1 MIDVRQTWRSR
12 PGLAELAV
20 ATAATALT
28 VLVARA
34 QQSGLTVYPQ
44 IGGDAPASLLEEVLP
59 FHWAL
64 TGLSGIQPFAWA
76 HTGSGSLVPL
86 LACAALGLRRR
97 HPAGLA
103 VALIVLSTGWP
114 VVVPLLIALFTVAT
128 TCPARTTWAVT
139 AAALVPVPVALL
151 LAPYPPGPL
160 NLATAV
166 SAVTLVAGAVGW
178 GLVVVGL
185 RERAVRAET
194 EATLRTEQ
202 ARQHAREEIARE
214 MHDVLAHRLSL
225 LSMHAGALEYAPGA
239 PPEQLAEA
247 VGVIRHSATRALED
261 LQDVLKV
268 LRAPVVGDHTEPPQP
283 THADVAQLIEESRA
297 AGVELHL
304 RQRLD
309 DPATMS
315 PALART
321 AYRLLQEALTNHRKH
336 APGAPVTL
344 TLEGGPETGLT
355 IRVTNPLEPAAAAG
369 LVRDSARGLVRDPAR
384 DSVRDSAPDSVR
396 GPVRDSARSPVR
408 DSTPDPGQGPA
419 QGSVPNPGPGPGP
432 APNSVP
438 KSIPSP
444 APTPV
449 PGSGQG
455 LIGMR
460 ERVDLA
466 GGRLRHSTTPTDFH
480 LDVWLPW
487 TA

>member
-1 MIDVRQTWRSR
+1 MRQAWRGR
-12 PGLAELAV
+12 PWLTELAV
-20 ATAATALT
+20 AMAAVALT

-34 QQSGLTVYPQ
+34 QQAGLSVYPQ
-44 IGGDAPASLLEEVLP
+44 IGGGAPASLLEEVLP
-59 FHWAL
+59 FHWVL
-64 TGLSGIQPFAWA
+64 TGISGIQPFAWA
-76 HTGSGSLVPL
+76 HTGSDSLVPL

-97 HPAGLA
+97 HPTGLA

-128 TCPARTTWAVT
+128 MRPARTTWAVT
-139 AAALVPVPVALL
+139 AGALVPVPVALL

-160 NLATAV
+160 NLATTV

-344 TLEGGPETGLT
+344 TLEGGPKTGLT
-355 IRVTNPLEPAAAAG
+355 IQVTNPLERAAPAG
-369 LVRDSARGLVRDPAR
+369 PGRGSVWDSAR
-384 DSVRDSAPDSVR
+384 
-396 GPVRDSARSPVR
+396 
-408 DSTPDPGQGPA
+408 DPGQGLARNPGQGSA
-419 QGSVPNPGPGPGP
+419 QDSVPNHVPDSVPSPIPIP
-432 APNSVP
+432 APNPIPIPAPNPV
-438 KSIPSP
+438 PSP
-444 APTPV
+444 APNLV

-466 GGRLRHSTTPTDFH
+466 GGRLRHRTTPTDFH

>member
-1 MIDVRQTWRSR
+1 MREAWRGR
-12 PGLAELAV
+12 PWLTELAV
-20 ATAATALT
+20 AMAAVALT

-34 QQSGLTVYPQ
+34 QQSGLSVYPQ
-44 IGGDAPASLLEEVLP
+44 IGGGAPASLLEELLP
-59 FHWAL
+59 FHWVL
-64 TGLSGIQPFAWA
+64 TGISGIQPFAWA
-76 HTGSGSLVPL
+76 HTGSDSLVPL

-97 HPAGLA
+97 HPTGLA
-103 VALIVLSTGWP
+103 VALILLSTGWP

-128 TCPARTTWAVT
+128 MRPARTTWAVT
-139 AAALVPVPVALL
+139 AGALVPVPVALL

-160 NLATAV
+160 NLATTV

-194 EATLRTEQ
+194 EATLRTEQARQQ

-297 AGVELHL
+297 AGVELHV

-355 IRVTNPLEPAAAAG
+355 IRVTNPLERVAASG
-369 LVRDSARGLVRDPAR
+369 PGRDSGRDSAQ
-384 DSVRDSAPDSVR
+384 
-396 GPVRDSARSPVR
+396 DSAR
-408 DSTPDPGQGPA
+408 DPGEGPERGSA
-419 QGSVPNPGPGPGP
+419 QDSVPSTGPVPNPMPGSGP
-432 APNSVP
+432 N
-438 KSIPSP
+438 
-444 APTPV
+444 PV

-466 GGRLRHSTTPTDFH
+466 GGRLRHRTTPTDFH

-487 TA
+487 TT

>member
-1 MIDVRQTWRSR
+1 MNRAHLYFGIGNGRCFPLAQIHGYGLSVIDVRQTWRSR

-20 ATAATALT
+20 AMAAVALT

-34 QQSGLTVYPQ
+34 QRSGLSVYPQ

-86 LACAALGLRRR
+86 LACAALGPRRR

-103 VALIVLSTGWP
+103 VALILLSTGWP

-128 TCPARTTWAVT
+128 TCPARTTWAIT

-160 NLATAV
+160 ILATAV

-283 THADVAQLIEESRA
+283 TRVDVAQLIEESRA

-304 RQRLD
+304 RQRVD
-309 DPATMS
+309 DSDTMS

-355 IRVTNPLEPAAAAG
+355 IRVTNPLDPAAPADP
-369 LVRDSARGLVRDPAR
+369 VRDTDSAR
-384 DSVRDSAPDSVR
+384 
-396 GPVRDSARSPVR
+396 
-408 DSTPDPGQGPA
+408 DPGRGPA
-419 QGSVPNPGPGPGP
+419 QDPGRGPAPGSVPN
-432 APNSVP
+432 
-438 KSIPSP
+438 SIPSSVP
-444 APTPV
+444 RPVANPVPKPV

-466 GGRLRHSTTPTDFH
+466 GGRLHHRTTPTDFH

>member
-1 MIDVRQTWRSR
+1 MIDVRQAWRGR

-20 ATAATALT
+20 TTAAVALT

-34 QQSGLTVYPQ
+34 QRSGLSVYPQ
-44 IGGDAPASLLEEVLP
+44 IGGGAPASLLEEVLP
-59 FHWAL
+59 FHWVL

-76 HTGSGSLVPL
+76 HTGSDSLVPL

-128 TCPARTTWAVT
+128 MCPARTTWSVT
-139 AAALVPVPVALL
+139 AAALVPVPAALL

-160 NLATAV
+160 ILATAV

-194 EATLRTEQ
+194 EATLRAEQ

-283 THADVAQLIEESRA
+283 TRVDVAQLIEESRA

-304 RQRLD
+304 RQRVD
-309 DPATMS
+309 DSVTMS

-355 IRVTNPLEPAAAAG
+355 IRVTNPLEPT
-369 LVRDSARGLVRDPAR
+369 
-384 DSVRDSAPDSVR
+384 APV
-396 GPVRDSARSPVR
+396 GPVRDSAR
-408 DSTPDPGQGPA
+408 DPGPGPT
-419 QGSVPNPGPGPGP
+419 QGSVPESIPDP
-432 APNSVP
+432 APKSLPNPVP
-438 KSIPSP
+438 N
-444 APTPV
+444 PV

-466 GGRLRHSTTPTDFH
+466 GGRLRHRTTPTDFH

-487 TA
+487 TV

>member
-1 MIDVRQTWRSR
+1 MIDVRQAWRGR

-20 ATAATALT
+20 ATAAVALT

-34 QQSGLTVYPQ
+34 QRSGLSVYPQ
-44 IGGDAPASLLEEVLP
+44 IGGGAPASLLEEVLP

-97 HPAGLA
+97 RPAGLA

-128 TCPARTTWAVT
+128 MCPARTAWAVT

-160 NLATAV
+160 ILATAV

-194 EATLRTEQ
+194 EATLRAEQ

-225 LSMHAGALEYAPGA
+225 LTMHAGALEYAPGA

-283 THADVAQLIEESRA
+283 TRVDVAQLIAESRA

-304 RQRLD
+304 RQRVD
-309 DPATMS
+309 DSATMS

-344 TLEGGPETGLT
+344 VLEGGPATGLT
-355 IRVTNPLEPAAAAG
+355 IQVTNPLEPVAPA
-369 LVRDSARGLVRDPAR
+369 DPAR
-384 DSVRDSAPDSVR
+384 DS
-396 GPVRDSARSPVR
+396 ARA
-408 DSTPDPGQGPA
+408 PGQGPT
-419 QGSVPNPGPGPGP
+419 QGSVPNSKPNSVPGPVGDRAPSPVPGP
-432 APNSVP
+432 APNV
-438 KSIPSP
+438 
-444 APTPV
+444 V

-466 GGRLRHSTTPTDFH
+466 GGRLRHRTTPTDFH

>member
-20 ATAATALT
+20 AMAAVALT

-34 QQSGLTVYPQ
+34 QRSGLSVYPQ
-44 IGGDAPASLLEEVLP
+44 IGGGTPAGLLEGVLP
-59 FHWAL
+59 FHWVL

-103 VALIVLSTGWP
+103 VALIVLGTGWP

-128 TCPARTTWAVT
+128 MCPARTTWAVT

-160 NLATAV
+160 ILATAV

-283 THADVAQLIEESRA
+283 TRVDVAQLIEESRA

-304 RQRLD
+304 RQRVD
-309 DPATMS
+309 DSVTMS

-355 IRVTNPLEPAAAAG
+355 IQVTNPLDPTGPAGPA
-369 LVRDSARGLVRDPAR
+369 VRDSAR
-384 DSVRDSAPDSVR
+384 
-396 GPVRDSARSPVR
+396 
-408 DSTPDPGQGPA
+408 DPGQGPA
-419 QGSVPNPGPGPGP
+419 QDSVPNS
-432 APNSVP
+432 APN
-438 KSIPSP
+438 
-444 APTPV
+444 PV

-466 GGRLRHSTTPTDFH
+466 GGRLRHRTTPTDFH

>member
-1 MIDVRQTWRSR
+1 
-12 PGLAELAV
+12 
-20 ATAATALT
+20 
-28 VLVARA
+28 
-34 QQSGLTVYPQ
+34 
-44 IGGDAPASLLEEVLP
+44 
-59 FHWAL
+59 
-64 TGLSGIQPFAWA
+64 
-76 HTGSGSLVPL
+76 
-86 LACAALGLRRR
+86 
-97 HPAGLA
+97 
-103 VALIVLSTGWP
+103 
-114 VVVPLLIALFTVAT
+114 
-128 TCPARTTWAVT
+128 
-139 AAALVPVPVALL
+139 
-151 LAPYPPGPL
+151 
-160 NLATAV
+160 
-166 SAVTLVAGAVGW
+166 
-178 GLVVVGL
+178 VGL

-194 EATLRTEQ
+194 EAALRTEQ

-283 THADVAQLIEESRA
+283 THVDVAQLIEESRA

-355 IRVTNPLEPAAAAG
+355 IQVTNPLQGVAPAG
-369 LVRDSARGLVRDPAR
+369 PVRESVRDSVRESVRDSAR
-384 DSVRDSAPDSVR
+384 
-396 GPVRDSARSPVR
+396 
-408 DSTPDPGQGPA
+408 DPGQGPT
-419 QGSVPNPGPGPGP
+419 QGSVPNSVPNSLPNSVPGPAAGPAPNPLPGP
-432 APNSVP
+432 APKP
-438 KSIPSP
+438 L
-444 APTPV
+444 

-466 GGRLRHSTTPTDFH
+466 GGRMRHRTTPTDFH

>member
-1 MIDVRQTWRSR
+1 
-12 PGLAELAV
+12 V
-20 ATAATALT
+20 ATAAVALT
-28 VLVARA
+28 VFVARA
-34 QQSGLTVYPQ
+34 QRSGLSVYPQ
-44 IGGDAPASLLEEVLP
+44 IGGDFPESLLESVLP
-59 FHWAL
+59 FHSAL
-64 TGLSGIQPFAWA
+64 TGLSGIPPFAWA

-86 LACAALGLRRR
+86 LSCAALGLRRR

-114 VVVPLLIALFTVAT
+114 LAVPMLIALFTVAT

-160 NLATAV
+160 TLATAV

-194 EATLRTEQ
+194 EAALRTEQ

-283 THADVAQLIEESRA
+283 THVDVAQLIEESRA

-336 APGAPVTL
+336 APGAPVAL

-355 IRVTNPLEPAAAAG
+355 IQVTNPLQGVAPAG
-369 LVRDSARGLVRDPAR
+369 PVRESVRDSAR
-384 DSVRDSAPDSVR
+384 
-396 GPVRDSARSPVR
+396 
-408 DSTPDPGQGPA
+408 DPGQGPT
-419 QGSVPNPGPGPGP
+419 QGSVPNSVPNSLPNSVPGPAAGPAPNPLPGP
-432 APNSVP
+432 APKP
-438 KSIPSP
+438 L
-444 APTPV
+444 

-466 GGRLRHSTTPTDFH
+466 GGRMRHRTTPTDFH

>member
-1 MIDVRQTWRSR
+1 MIDIRQAWRGG
-12 PGLAELAV
+12 PWLAELAV
-20 ATAATALT
+20 ATAAVALT

-34 QQSGLTVYPQ
+34 QRSGLSVYPQ
-44 IGGDAPASLLEEVLP
+44 IGGGAPASLFEEVVP
-59 FHWAL
+59 FHWVL
-64 TGLSGIQPFAWA
+64 TGISGIQPFAWA
-76 HTGSGSLVPL
+76 HTGSDSLVPL

-103 VALIVLSTGWP
+103 VALILLSTGWP

-128 TCPARTTWAVT
+128 MRPARTTWAVT
-139 AAALVPVPVALL
+139 AGALVPVPVALL

-160 NLATAV
+160 NLATTV

-194 EATLRTEQ
+194 DATLRTEQ

-283 THADVAQLIEESRA
+283 THADVTQLIEESRA

-304 RQRLD
+304 RQRVD
-309 DPATMS
+309 NSVTMS

-344 TLEGGPETGLT
+344 TLEGSPETGLT
-355 IRVTNPLEPAAAAG
+355 IRVTNPLERVGVAG
-369 LVRDSARGLVRDPAR
+369 LGRDLAQSPGQDSSVRDSAR
-384 DSVRDSAPDSVR
+384 
-396 GPVRDSARSPVR
+396 
-408 DSTPDPGQGPA
+408 DPGEGPGEVSA
-419 QGSVPNPGPGPGP
+419 QGSVPNPGPGPAPNPVSSP
-432 APNSVP
+432 APNPV
-438 KSIPSP
+438 PSP
-444 APTPV
+444 APNPV

-466 GGRLRHSTTPTDFH
+466 GGRLRHRTTPTDFH

>member
-1 MIDVRQTWRSR
+1 MRDIRQAWRGR
-12 PGLAELAV
+12 PWLAELTV
-20 ATAATALT
+20 ATAAVALT

-34 QQSGLTVYPQ
+34 QQSGLSVYPQ
-44 IGGDAPASLLEEVLP
+44 IGGGAPGSLFEEVVP
-59 FHWAL
+59 FHWVL
-64 TGLSGIQPFAWA
+64 TGISGIQPFAWA
-76 HTGSGSLVPL
+76 HTGSESLVPL

-103 VALIVLSTGWP
+103 VALILLSTGWP

-128 TCPARTTWAVT
+128 MRPARTTWAVT
-139 AAALVPVPVALL
+139 AGALVPVPVALL

-160 NLATAV
+160 NLATTV

-194 EATLRTEQ
+194 DATLRTEQARQQ

-304 RQRLD
+304 RQRVD
-309 DPATMS
+309 NSVTMS

-355 IRVTNPLEPAAAAG
+355 IRVTNPLERVGAAG
-369 LVRDSARGLVRDPAR
+369 RGRDL
-384 DSVRDSAPDSVR
+384 
-396 GPVRDSARSPVR
+396 ARSPVQDSAQGQGR
-408 DSTPDPGQGPA
+408 DSAQDPGEGLARDPAESSAQASA
-419 QGSVPNPGPGPGP
+419 QGSVPNPEPGP
-432 APNSVP
+432 APNPVSSPAPNPV
-438 KSIPSP
+438 PSP
-444 APTPV
+444 APNPV

-466 GGRLRHSTTPTDFH
+466 GGRLRHRTTPTDFH

>member
-1 MIDVRQTWRSR
+1 MREAWRGR
-12 PGLAELAV
+12 PWLTELAV
-20 ATAATALT
+20 AMAAVALT

-34 QQSGLTVYPQ
+34 QQSGLSVYPQ
-44 IGGDAPASLLEEVLP
+44 IGGGAPASLLEEVLP
-59 FHWAL
+59 FHWVL
-64 TGLSGIQPFAWA
+64 TGISGIQPFAWA
-76 HTGSGSLVPL
+76 HTGSDSLVPL

-97 HPAGLA
+97 HPTGLA
-103 VALIVLSTGWP
+103 VALIFLSTGWP

-128 TCPARTTWAVT
+128 MCPARTTWAVT
-139 AAALVPVPVALL
+139 AGALVPVPVALL

-160 NLATAV
+160 NLATTV

-185 RERAVRAET
+185 RDRAVRAET

-355 IRVTNPLEPAAAAG
+355 IRVTNPLERVGAAG
-369 LVRDSARGLVRDPAR
+369 LGRDSAQGPRR
-384 DSVRDSAPDSVR
+384 DSVRDT
-396 GPVRDSARSPVR
+396 GEGLAR
-408 DSTPDPGQGPA
+408 DPGESLAQASA
-419 QGSVPNPGPGPGP
+419 QGSVPNPGPGP
-432 APNSVP
+432 APNPVP
-438 KSIPSP
+438 N
-444 APTPV
+444 PV

-466 GGRLRHSTTPTDFH
+466 GGRLRHRTTPTDFH

>member
-1 MIDVRQTWRSR
+1 M
-12 PGLAELAV
+12 
-20 ATAATALT
+20 ATAAVALT

-34 QQSGLTVYPQ
+34 QRSGLSVYPQ
-44 IGGDAPASLLEEVLP
+44 IGGGTPASLLEEVLP
-59 FHWAL
+59 FHWVL

-76 HTGSGSLVPL
+76 HTGSDSLVPL

-128 TCPARTTWAVT
+128 MCPARTAWAVT

-160 NLATAV
+160 ILATAV
-166 SAVTLVAGAVGW
+166 SAVTLVAGAFGW

-194 EATLRTEQ
+194 EATLRAEQ

-283 THADVAQLIEESRA
+283 TRVDVAQLIEESRA

-304 RQRLD
+304 RQRVD
-309 DPATMS
+309 DSVTMS

-344 TLEGGPETGLT
+344 ILEGGPETGLT
-355 IRVTNPLEPAAAAG
+355 IRVTNPLEPTTPAG
-369 LVRDSARGLVRDPAR
+369 AVRDSAR
-384 DSVRDSAPDSVR
+384 
-396 GPVRDSARSPVR
+396 
-408 DSTPDPGQGPA
+408 DPGLGPT
-419 QGSVPNPGPGPGP
+419 QGSVPDSIPDP
-432 APNSVP
+432 AP
-438 KSIPSP
+438 KSLPN
-444 APTPV
+444 PV

-466 GGRLRHSTTPTDFH
+466 GGRLRHRTTPTDFH

-487 TA
+487 TV

>member
-1 MIDVRQTWRSR
+1 M
-12 PGLAELAV
+12 
-20 ATAATALT
+20 ATAAVALT
-28 VLVARA
+28 VFVARA
-34 QQSGLTVYPQ
+34 QRSGLSVYPQ
-44 IGGDAPASLLEEVLP
+44 IGGDFPESLLESVLP
-59 FHWAL
+59 FHSAL
-64 TGLSGIQPFAWA
+64 TGLSGIPPFAWA

-86 LACAALGLRRR
+86 LSCAALGLRRR

-114 VVVPLLIALFTVAT
+114 LAVPMLIALFTVAT

-160 NLATAV
+160 TLATAV

-194 EATLRTEQ
+194 EAALRTEQ

-283 THADVAQLIEESRA
+283 THVDVAQLIEESRA

-355 IRVTNPLEPAAAAG
+355 IQVTNPLERVAPA
-369 LVRDSARGLVRDPAR
+369 
-384 DSVRDSAPDSVR
+384 
-396 GPVRDSARSPVR
+396 
-408 DSTPDPGQGPA
+408 
-419 QGSVPNPGPGPGP
+419 GP
-432 APNSVP
+432 APNPLSGPAPVP
-438 KSIPSP
+438 KPL
-444 APTPV
+444 

-466 GGRLRHSTTPTDFH
+466 GGRLRHRTTPTDFH

>member
-1 MIDVRQTWRSR
+1 M
-12 PGLAELAV
+12 
-20 ATAATALT
+20 ATAAVALT

-34 QQSGLTVYPQ
+34 QRSGLSVYPQ
-44 IGGDAPASLLEEVLP
+44 IGGGAPASLFEEVVP
-59 FHWAL
+59 FHWVL
-64 TGLSGIQPFAWA
+64 TGISGIQPFAWA
-76 HTGSGSLVPL
+76 HTGSDSLVPL

-103 VALIVLSTGWP
+103 VALILLSTGWP

-128 TCPARTTWAVT
+128 MRPARTTWAVT
-139 AAALVPVPVALL
+139 AGALVPVPVALL

-160 NLATAV
+160 NLATTV

-194 EATLRTEQ
+194 DATLRTEQARQQ

-283 THADVAQLIEESRA
+283 TQADVAQLIEESRA

-304 RQRLD
+304 RQRVD
-309 DPATMS
+309 NSVTMS

-355 IRVTNPLEPAAAAG
+355 IRVTNPLERVG
-369 LVRDSARGLVRDPAR
+369 VVGRGRDSAQSPGRDSAQDPGEGLARDPAE
-384 DSVRDSAPDSVR
+384 SSAQA
-396 GPVRDSARSPVR
+396 SAE
-408 DSTPDPGQGPA
+408 
-419 QGSVPNPGPGPGP
+419 GSVPNPGPGP
-432 APNSVP
+432 APNPVP
-438 KSIPSP
+438 NPVPSP
-444 APTPV
+444 APNPV

-466 GGRLRHSTTPTDFH
+466 GGRLRHRTTTTDFH

>member
-1 MIDVRQTWRSR
+1 MIDVRQAWRGH
-12 PGLAELAV
+12 PGLTEPAV
-20 ATAATALT
+20 AMAAVALT

-34 QQSGLTVYPQ
+34 QQSGLSVYPQ
-44 IGGDAPASLLEEVLP
+44 IGGGAPASLLEEVLP
-59 FHWAL
+59 FHWVL
-64 TGLSGIQPFAWA
+64 TGISGIQPFAWA
-76 HTGSGSLVPL
+76 HTGSDSLVPL

-97 HPAGLA
+97 HPTGLA

-128 TCPARTTWAVT
+128 MRPARTTWAVT
-139 AAALVPVPVALL
+139 AGALVPVPVALL

-160 NLATAV
+160 NLATTV

-283 THADVAQLIEESRA
+283 TRVDVAQLIEESRA

-304 RQRLD
+304 RQRVD
-309 DPATMS
+309 GSATMS

-355 IRVTNPLEPAAAAG
+355 IQVTNPLERVAPA
-369 LVRDSARGLVRDPAR
+369 
-384 DSVRDSAPDSVR
+384 
-396 GPVRDSARSPVR
+396 GPVRDSAR
-408 DSTPDPGQGPA
+408 DPGQGPT
-419 QGSVPNPGPGPGP
+419 QGSVPNAITDSIPNSTPDSVPGPVGAPAPTSVPGP
-432 APNSVP
+432 AANL
-438 KSIPSP
+438 
-444 APTPV
+444 V

-466 GGRLRHSTTPTDFH
+466 GGRLRHRTTPTDFH

>member
-1 MIDVRQTWRSR
+1 M
-12 PGLAELAV
+12 AAV
-20 ATAATALT
+20 ALT

-34 QQSGLTVYPQ
+34 QQSGLSVYPQ
-44 IGGDAPASLLEEVLP
+44 IGGGAPASLLEEVLP
-59 FHWAL
+59 FHWVL
-64 TGLSGIQPFAWA
+64 TGISGIQPFAWA
-76 HTGSGSLVPL
+76 HTGSDSLVPL

-97 HPAGLA
+97 HPTGLA

-128 TCPARTTWAVT
+128 MRPARTTWAVT
-139 AAALVPVPVALL
+139 AGALVPVPVALL

-160 NLATAV
+160 NLATTV

-185 RERAVRAET
+185 RERADRAET

-283 THADVAQLIEESRA
+283 TRVDVAQLIEESRA

-304 RQRLD
+304 RQRVD
-309 DPATMS
+309 GSATMS

-355 IRVTNPLEPAAAAG
+355 IQVTNPLE
-369 LVRDSARGLVRDPAR
+369 RG
-384 DSVRDSAPDSVR
+384 APG
-396 GPVRDSARSPVR
+396 GPVRDSAR
-408 DSTPDPGQGPA
+408 DPGQGPT
-419 QGSVPNPGPGPGP
+419 QGSVPNAITDSTPNSTPDSVPGPVGAPAPTSVPGP
-432 APNSVP
+432 APNL
-438 KSIPSP
+438 
-444 APTPV
+444 V

-466 GGRLRHSTTPTDFH
+466 GGRLRHRTTPTDFH

>member
-1 MIDVRQTWRSR
+1 MIDMREAWRGR
-12 PGLAELAV
+12 PWLTELAV
-20 ATAATALT
+20 AMAAVALT

-34 QQSGLTVYPQ
+34 QQSGLSVYPQ
-44 IGGDAPASLLEEVLP
+44 IGGGAPASLLEELLP
-59 FHWAL
+59 FHWVL
-64 TGLSGIQPFAWA
+64 TGISGIQPFAWA
-76 HTGSGSLVPL
+76 HTGSDSLAPL

-97 HPAGLA
+97 HPTGLA
-103 VALIVLSTGWP
+103 VALILLSTGWP

-128 TCPARTTWAVT
+128 MRPARTTWAVT
-139 AAALVPVPVALL
+139 AGALVPVPVALL

-194 EATLRTEQ
+194 EATLRTEQARQQ

-297 AGVELHL
+297 AGVELHV

-355 IRVTNPLEPAAAAG
+355 IRVTNPLERVAASG
-369 LVRDSARGLVRDPAR
+369 PGRDSGRDSAQ
-384 DSVRDSAPDSVR
+384 DSVRDSAQDSVR
-396 GPVRDSARSPVR
+396 
-408 DSTPDPGQGPA
+408 DPGEGPA
-419 QGSVPNPGPGPGP
+419 RGSVPNPGPGPGP
-432 APNSVP
+432 VPNPV
-438 KSIPSP
+438 PSP
-444 APTPV
+444 APNPMPGSGPNPV

-466 GGRLRHSTTPTDFH
+466 GGRLRHRTTPTDFH

-487 TA
+487 TT

>member
-1 MIDVRQTWRSR
+1 MIDVRNAWRGHL
-12 PGLAELAV
+12 GLADLTV
-20 ATAATALT
+20 ATAAAAVT

-34 QQSGLTVYPQ
+34 QDSGLSVYPQ
-44 IGGDAPASLLEEVLP
+44 VGEGTPERLLERVVP
-59 FHWAL
+59 YYW
-64 TGLSGIQPFAWA
+64 GPGSIGGIQPFGWT
-76 HTGSGSLVPL
+76 HTGPGSLVPL
-86 LACAALGLRRR
+86 LACAALCLRRR
-97 HPAGLA
+97 HPAGVA
-103 VALIVLSTGWP
+103 VTLIVLSTGWP
-114 VVVPLLIALFTVAT
+114 LAVPMLIALFTVAT
-128 TCPARTTWAVT
+128 RCPARTTWAVT
-139 AAALVPVPVALL
+139 AAALAPVPAYLL
-151 LAPYPPGPL
+151 LAPYPPEPL
-160 NLATAV
+160 TLATAV

-185 RERAVRAET
+185 RDRAVRAET
-194 EATLRTEQ
+194 EAALRTEQ
-202 ARQHAREEIARE
+202 AQQHAREEIARE

-225 LSMHAGALEYAPGA
+225 LSIHAGALEYAPGA

-247 VGVIRHSATRALED
+247 VGVIRQSATRALED

-283 THADVAQLIEESRA
+283 TRMDVALLIEESRA
-297 AGVELHL
+297 AGAELHL
-304 RQRLD
+304 RERLD

-344 TLEGGPETGLT
+344 TLEGGPGTGLT
-355 IRVTNPLEPAAAAG
+355 IQVTNPLEPAPPADTAALA
-369 LVRDSARGLVRDPAR
+369 
-384 DSVRDSAPDSVR
+384 APV
-396 GPVRDSARSPVR
+396 
-408 DSTPDPGQGPA
+408 QGSA
-419 QGSVPNPGPGPGP
+419 QGS
-432 APNSVP
+432 
-438 KSIPSP
+438 
-444 APTPV
+444 V

-466 GGRLRHSTTPTDFH
+466 GGRLRHRTTPTDFH

>member
-1 MIDVRQTWRSR
+1 M
-12 PGLAELAV
+12 
-20 ATAATALT
+20 ATAAVALT

-34 QQSGLTVYPQ
+34 QQSGLSVYPQ
-44 IGGDAPASLLEEVLP
+44 IGGGTPASLFEEVLP
-59 FHWAL
+59 FHWVL
-64 TGLSGIQPFAWA
+64 TGISGVQPFAWA
-76 HTGSGSLVPL
+76 HTGSDSLVPL

-103 VALIVLSTGWP
+103 VALILLSTGWP

-128 TCPARTTWAVT
+128 MRPARTTWAVT
-139 AAALVPVPVALL
+139 AGALVPVPVALL

-160 NLATAV
+160 NLATTV

-194 EATLRTEQ
+194 DATLRTEQ

-283 THADVAQLIEESRA
+283 THADVVQLIEESRA

-304 RQRLD
+304 RQRVD
-309 DPATMS
+309 NSVTMS

-355 IRVTNPLEPAAAAG
+355 IRVTNPLERVGAVG
-369 LVRDSARGLVRDPAR
+369 LGRDL
-384 DSVRDSAPDSVR
+384 
-396 GPVRDSARSPVR
+396 ARSPVQ
-408 DSTPDPGQGPA
+408 DSAQDPGEGLARDPA
-419 QGSVPNPGPGPGP
+419 ESSAEGSVPNPGPGPAPNP
-432 APNSVP
+432 APNPV
-438 KSIPSP
+438 PSP
-444 APTPV
+444 APNPV

-466 GGRLRHSTTPTDFH
+466 GGRLRHRTTPTDFH

>member
-20 ATAATALT
+20 AMAAVALT

-34 QQSGLTVYPQ
+34 QRSGLSVYPQ

-86 LACAALGLRRR
+86 LACAALGPRRR

-103 VALIVLSTGWP
+103 VALILLSTGWP

-128 TCPARTTWAVT
+128 TCPARTTWAIT

-160 NLATAV
+160 ILATAV

-194 EATLRTEQ
+194 ETTLRTEQ

-283 THADVAQLIEESRA
+283 TRVDVAQLIEESRA

-304 RQRLD
+304 RQWVD
-309 DPATMS
+309 DSDTMS

-355 IRVTNPLEPAAAAG
+355 IRVTNPLDPAAQA
-369 LVRDSARGLVRDPAR
+369 
-384 DSVRDSAPDSVR
+384 
-396 GPVRDSARSPVR
+396 GPVRDSDADSAR
-408 DSTPDPGQGPA
+408 DPGRGPA
-419 QGSVPNPGPGPGP
+419 QDPGRGPAPGSVPN
-432 APNSVP
+432 
-438 KSIPSP
+438 SIPSSVP
-444 APTPV
+444 RPVANPVPKPV

-466 GGRLRHSTTPTDFH
+466 GGRLHHRTTPTDFH